1 MVYAL
6 LGAYVVLLLAAG
18 VITALKGKWATL
30 VVGLFTFAWLFG
42 AVRLAR
48 PGSFWDRRFYDEPQR
63 QRARRVAARRRKL
76 AVAGLAVAVLVTVA
90 VFGVFKAYRIPSAN
104 MEPTLHCAKPNPGCR
119 GDTSDRLLA
128 LRFLFG
134 KEVDRGDIVAFEIPA
149 EGAEKCGSFP
159 GATHVS
165 RVQSVEGES
174 IRVRGDFR
182 EQSCDSSVWGP
193 LPKDRLVAKVVFRY
207 WPLDRLGRP

>member
-1 MVYAL
+1 MIYAL
-6 LGAYVVLLLAAG
+6 LGAYVVLVLAAG
-18 VITALKGKWATL
+18 VITALKGKWGTL

-48 PGSFWDRRFYDEPQR
+48 PGSFWDRRLYDEPQR

-90 VFGVFKAYRIPSAN
+90 VFGVFKTYRIPSAN
-104 MEPTLHCAKPNPGCR
+104 MEPALHCAKPNPGCR
-119 GDTSDRLLA
+119 GGTSDRLLA

-134 KEVDRGDIVAFEIPA
+134 KEVDRGDIVAYEIPA

>member
-1 MVYAL
+1 MVYAVL
-6 LGAYVVLLLAAG
+6 AAYVVLLLAAG

-48 PGSFWDRRFYDEPQR
+48 PGSFWDRRFYDERQR
-63 QRARRVAARRRKL
+63 QRARRVAGRRRKL
-76 AVAGLAVAVLVTVA
+76 AVAGLAVAVLVTLA
-90 VFGVFKAYRIPSAN
+90 FFGVLKAYRIPTPS
-104 MEPTLHCAKPNPGCR
+104 MEPALHCGKPNLGCR
-119 GDTSDRLLA
+119 GETSDRVLA

-134 KEVDRGDIVAFEIPA
+134 KDVDRGDIVAFKIPDK
-149 EGAEKCGSFP
+149 GAEQCGSFR
-159 GATHVS
+159 GATYVS
-165 RVQSVEGES
+165 RVDAVQGKRL
-174 IRVRGDFR
+174 RVRGDNR
-182 EQSCDSSVWGP
+182 DHACDSSVWGP

>member
-6 LGAYVVLLLAAG
+6 LAAYVAVVMALG

-30 VVGLFTFAWLFG
+30 VVGLFTPAWLFG

-48 PGSFWDRRFYDEPQR
+48 PGSYWDRRFYDEPQR
-63 QRARRVAARRRKL
+63 QRARRLAPRRRKL
-76 AVAGLAVAVLVTVA
+76 AVAGLAASVLMVVAL
-90 VFGVFKAYRIPSAN
+90 FGLLKAYRIPSAN

-119 GDTSDRLLA
+119 GETSDRVIG

-134 KEVDRGDIVAFEIPA
+134 KDAASGDIVAFEMPA
-149 EGAEKCGSFP
+149 EGAERCGSFP

-165 RVQSVEGES
+165 RVQSAGGET

-182 EQSCDSSVWGP
+182 EQSCDSTVWGP

-207 WPLDRLGRP
+207 WPLDRLGTP